1 MAEKIK
7 INYDEINNLIAKI
20 NNNFYKTFMDD
31 EITKL
36 QSSDSDG
43 EISSVNINAII
54 SNIEFII
61 ADVQQEEGDDSG
73 NGQILEEIRTI
84 FLQTIQ
90 SEMDELNKTFD
101 EQGKNFDEIDNQ
113 KTALD
118 ELIADNNIQLKEVEE
133 KSPENILEQSNIAA
147 SKEVVNHSVPLQ
159 VASPE
164 IKENS
169 QISKEQTQILSNISP
184 EEINKLNES
193 ILQLQKL
200 NTEQNEK
207 ILNSINN
214 NPEELNKII
223 KKIDE
228 NTEKNDTTIAKL
240 NELINKNNL
249 EVTEI
254 VKSQVLEAITEGKVE
269 TKMSEKT
276 EKLLKYSNVITI
288 FSFLMIICFLV
299 FGLQIY
305 SDHTKY
311 QNLMKVINSLSI
323 EQQKTIK
330 DIISNEYNN

>member
-43 EISSVNINAII
+43 EISSVNINAMI